1 MKNLNIPFFSQLDP
15 SIPAEH
21 QRKVCALACTK
32 MILDSKGESISF
44 EHLFEEASIV
54 GNYEKAGWSHETV
67 VRLLRNHKVL
77 AYKQEFLA
85 HDISFEIQ
93 TGTVAKHTEQFLQ
106 FGIQKIK
113 QSIDKGNPV
122 ILSVRA
128 GFSDN
133 NGDHMILVAG
143 YKDENLIILDPIL
156 LQEQNPK
163 LISIDELKKFWK
175 NFAIFTE

>member
-1 MKNLNIPFFSQLDP
+1 MQVSIPFFSQLDP
-15 SIPAEH
+15 SIPVEH

-32 MILDSKGESISF
+32 MVLDSKGEKISF
-44 EHLFEEASIV
+44 EQLFEEAGIV
-54 GNYEKAGWSHETV
+54 GNYETAGWSHETV

-85 HDISFEIQ
+85 HDISFETRQ
-93 TGTVAKHTEQFLQ
+93 GTVAKHTEQFLQ

-113 QSIDKGNPV
+113 QSIDAGNPV

-128 GFSDN
+128 GFSNN
-133 NGDHMILVAG
+133 NGDHMVLAIG
-143 YKDENLIILDPIL
+143 YENEDLLILDPIL
-156 LQEQNPK
+156 LPEQNPIK
-163 LISIDELKKFWK
+163 ISIDELKKFWK